1 MASITVK
8 IKSEEL
14 DESFLKSIR
23 ALFKNRQVSVTFES
37 DDTVALGQMKE
48 TLTTRDLEG
57 ASYTIPGDA
66 FDELLQAAE
75 SDENYDVIASL
86 KEFKVN

>member
-14 DESFLKSIR
+14 DESFLKNIR

-37 DDTVALGQMKE
+37 DDTVALEQIAAKLANR
-48 TLTTRDLEG
+48 TQEG
-57 ASYTIPGDA
+57 ASYAIPGAA
-66 FDELLQAAE
+66 FDDLLQAAE
-75 SDENYDVIASL
+75 SDENYDVVTAL
-86 KEFKVN
+86 KRHRIN